1 MQIQIR
7 YFASVRDAIGH
18 SSELLQFDGG
28 TVAEIRNLL
37 VQRGGGYEESL
48 HQGKALRCA
57 VDHVMVDESTVLRGG
72 AELAFF
78 PPVTGG

>member
-1 MQIQIR
+1 LQIQIR

-18 SSELLQFDGG
+18 SSELLQCDGG
-28 TVAEIRNLL
+28 TVAEIRKLL

-48 HQGKALRCA
+48 RQGKVLRCA